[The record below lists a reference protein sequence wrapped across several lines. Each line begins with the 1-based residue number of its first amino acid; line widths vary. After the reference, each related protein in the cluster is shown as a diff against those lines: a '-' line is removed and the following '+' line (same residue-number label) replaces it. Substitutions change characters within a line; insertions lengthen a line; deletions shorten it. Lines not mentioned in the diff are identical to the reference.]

1 MLIFSQKTSIIPT
14 AISLNN
20 GTLRGKQTV
29 AIKNMSSFPKY
40 NRFEDPSSGIA
51 LTWPNPYQF
60 SKKSVSAISERSM
73 FLNEI
78 TDYQQL
84 SMNKNQDLIQDALR
98 ECEISE
104 NFPEDNKASYC

>member
-1 MLIFSQKTSIIPT
+1 MPT

-60 SKKSVSAISERSM
+60 SKSVSAVSETTK
-73 FLNEI
+73 FVDEI

-104 NFPEDNKASYC
+104 SFPDDNKVSYC